1 MRFLA
6 HIFVLTCFF
15 PFIDLI
21 RIGTDT
27 QPNAMI
33 VGFAI
38 IFLAQRP
45 RLNLPIIA
53 LWVTFFISLLFVFT
67 SQLDTFLTAKIVL
80 NYLCPPVIAM
90 AAYIVFVELKFK
102 VKFSYFLS
110 IVAVYGLV
118 AIVQTYFIHDFMTLF
133 LNEGRG
139 ILVGGRGVVS
149 LTTEPAFYGSH
160 CLFLIVFSILNY
172 TKKQNLV
179 AGILLL
185 LQMILLAKSSI
196 GIAILGGAMLI
207 FGFVM
212 LLRLKVF
219 YVLFFVMAFSLTAL
233 MQNQL
238 LKLLEGSRS
247 GKIIENLI
255 KDPLLIAQVDGSIA
269 MRVSNSFAPY
279 FVLRHNYFLPMGYG
293 RFLTFLKKLSGE
305 GRYKKI
311 ITKETLNQRE
321 RIVGAL
327 NMVLFQLG
335 FLGLIMPIGIY
346 LAFKRL
352 LYDNIAI
359 FALILFYTLLFTQ
372 IQLMYSMIGLIIAS
386 AIYQSHLLKEK
397 NKYLA
402 ISKTN

>member
-33 VGFAI
+33 AGVMI
-38 IFLAQRP
+38 IFLSKNP
-45 RLNLPIIA
+45 KLNLPIIL
-53 LWVTFFISLLFVFT
+53 LWITFFISLLLVFT
-67 SQLDTFLTAKIVL
+67 SQLDTFLTAKIIL

-90 AAYIVFVELKFK
+90 AAYIIFVELEYKIKFG
-102 VKFSYFLS
+102 YFLG
-110 IVAVYGLV
+110 IVVIYLFVAV
-118 AIVQTYFIHDFMTLF
+118 VQTYFIHDFMTLF

-160 CLFLIVFSILNY
+160 CLFLIVFAILNY
-172 TKKQNLV
+172 TKKQNV
-179 AGILLL
+179 IVGIILLF
-185 LQMILLAKSSI
+185 QMIIMAKSSI
-196 GIAILGGAMLI
+196 GIAIFGASI
-207 FGFVM
+207 IVFGLVM
-212 LLRLKVF
+212 LLRLKVG
-219 YVLFFVMAFSLTAL
+219 YVLFFLMVISLTAL
-233 MQNQL
+233 FQNQI
-238 LKLLEGSRS
+238 LKSFEGTRS
-247 GKIIENLI
+247 GKIMENFI
-255 KDPLLIAQVDGSIA
+255 KDPLIIAQVDGSIA

-311 ITKETLNQRE
+311 ITAETLNQRE

-335 FLGLIMPIGIY
+335 FLGLIMPLAIY

-352 LYDNIAI
+352 LYEDMAI

-397 NKYLA
+397 KQFLA
-402 ISKTN
+402 ISK

>member
-27 QPNAMI
+27 QPNAMV
-33 VGFAI
+33 VGIAI
-38 IFLAQRP
+38 IFFSKKP
-45 RLNLPIIA
+45 KLNTPIIL
-53 LWVTFFISLLFVFT
+53 LWVTFFIALIFAFT
-67 SQLDTFLTAKIVL
+67 SKLDTFLTAKIVL
-80 NYLCPPVIAM
+80 NYLCPPIIAM
-90 AAYIVFVELKFK
+90 AAYIIFVELDYKIKFR
-102 VKFSYFLS
+102 YFLMVVLTYLF
-110 IVAVYGLV
+110 VAV
-118 AIVQTYFIHDFMTLF
+118 VQTYLIHDFMTLF

-160 CLFLIVFSILNY
+160 CLFLMVFSILNY
-172 TKKQNLV
+172 SKKQNLI
-179 AGILLL
+179 AGLLL
-185 LQMILLAKSSI
+185 IFQMVILAKSSI
-196 GIAILGGAMLI
+196 GIAIFGGAILL
-207 FGFVM
+207 FGLVM
-212 LLRLKVF
+212 IIRLKVV
-219 YVLFFVMAFSLTAL
+219 YVLFFILAISLTAIFQKQIL
-233 MQNQL
+233 GAF
-238 LKLLEGSRS
+238 EGTRS
-247 GKIIENLI
+247 GKILENFI
-255 KDPLLIAQVDGSIA
+255 KDPLVIAQVDGSIA

-293 RFLTFLKKLSGE
+293 RFLSYLKKLSGE

-311 ITKETLNQRE
+311 ITPETLNQRE

-335 FLGLIMPIGIY
+335 FLGLIMPLAIY

-352 LYDNIAI
+352 LYDDIVL

-372 IQLMYSMIGLIIAS
+372 IQLMYSMIGLIIAC
-386 AIYQSHLLKEK
+386 AIYKSHLLKEEK
-397 NKYLA
+397 QILT
-402 ISKTN
+402 ISK